1 MLPRRLVQ
9 TLGAP
14 MKLLYCV
21 ASLTL
26 TSVLAATTPQAALA
40 ESQIEISY
48 EEPSNPHLLP
58 IYEQLKSQGALT
70 QLQLLMEPLRLP
82 HPITVRTAECGP
94 NPEPYVSGGP
104 ITICY
109 EVIDQVAKLVK
120 QHSRD
125 PAYQQVLINGAF
137 VQTAL
142 HNISLGIFDV
152 LGVPIWGREFDAA
165 DRLAALIMTQ
175 FGEDVMAATVESTTQ
190 IFQWSD
196 KTWTGR
202 DFASTAS
209 PDAQRFYNYLC
220 IAYAASPY
228 DYDYLVR
235 GGTLPKERAERCDGE
250 YQQIKKAF
258 DLRIMPFVDPDLLV
272 KARARHWS
280 IVPSNPGSN
289 G

>member
-1 MLPRRLVQ
+1 MKLAPCAAPLALALLVA
-9 TLGAP
+9 TGAP
-14 MKLLYCV
+14 RG
-21 ASLTL
+21 A
-26 TSVLAATTPQAALA
+26 QAD
-40 ESQIEISY
+40 SHIEIAY
-48 EEPSNPHLLP
+48 EAPASPELRP
-58 IYEQLKSQGALT
+58 IYEQLKSLGALE

-82 HPITVRTAECGP
+82 KPLTVRTAECGP
-94 NPEPYVSGGP
+94 EPQAYTPGGP
-104 ITICY
+104 VTICY
-109 EVIDQVAKLVK
+109 EVLDQVAKLVK

-125 PAYQQVLINGAF
+125 PIYQQTLLNGAF
-137 VQTAL
+137 IQNAL
-142 HNISLGIFDV
+142 HNAALGIFDA

-190 IFQWSD
+190 IFQWSNR
-196 KTWTGR
+196 TWTGR

-209 PDAQRFYNYLC
+209 PEAQRFFNYLC

-272 KARARHWS
+272 KARARRWS
-280 IVPSNPGSN
+280 VLPSNPGS
-289 G
+289 GG

>member
-1 MLPRRLVQ
+1 
-9 TLGAP
+9 
-14 MKLLYCV
+14 MKSVFCAALL
-21 ASLTL
+21 AFAAI
-26 TSVLAATTPQAALA
+26 LAASAPRPALA
-40 ESQIEISY
+40 ESQIEIAY
-48 EEPSNPHLLP
+48 EEPTNPELRP
-58 IYEQLKSQGALT
+58 IYEELRALAALQ
-70 QLQLLMEPLRLP
+70 QLQLFLEPLRLP
-82 HPITVRTAECGP
+82 HPIKVRTAECGA
-94 NPEPYVSGGP
+94 NTEPYTPGGP
-104 ITICY
+104 VTICY
-109 EVIDQVAKLVK
+109 EVLDQVAKLVK

-125 PAYQQVLINGAF
+125 AAYQQTLINAAF

-142 HNISLGIFDV
+142 HNTSLAVFDV
-152 LGVPIWGREFDAA
+152 LGVPVWGREFDAA

-202 DFASTAS
+202 DFASTNS

-220 IAYAASPY
+220 IAYGASPY

-235 GGTLPKERAERCDGE
+235 GGTLPKDRAEQCDGE

-258 DLRIMPFVDPDLLV
+258 NLRIMPFVDPDLLV
-272 KARARHWS
+272 KARSRGWS
-280 IVPSNPGSN
+280 LTSPHPGSN

>member
-1 MLPRRLVQ
+1 M
-9 TLGAP
+9 
-14 MKLLYCV
+14 
-21 ASLTL
+21 
-26 TSVLAATTPQAALA
+26 LAASAPQAAWA
-40 ESQIEISY
+40 DQQIEIAY
-48 EEPSNPHLLP
+48 EEPTSPELVP
-58 IYEQLKSQGALT
+58 IYQQIKALAALQ

-82 HPITVRTAECGP
+82 KPIKIRTAECGP
-94 NPEPYVSGGP
+94 NVEPYAPGGP
-104 ITICY
+104 VTICY
-109 EVIDQVAKLVK
+109 EVLDQVAKLVK
-120 QHSRD
+120 RHSRD
-125 PAYQQVLINGAF
+125 PDYQQVLLNGAF

-142 HNISLGIFDV
+142 HNISLAIFDV

-175 FGEDVMAATVESTTQ
+175 FGEDVTVATVESTTQ

-196 KTWTGR
+196 RTWTGR
-202 DFASTAS
+202 DFASTNS

-220 IAYAASPY
+220 ITYAAAPY

-235 GGTLPKERAERCDGE
+235 GATLPKDRAERCDGE

-258 DLRIMPFVDPDLLV
+258 NLRITPYVDPDLLV

-280 IVPSNPGSN
+280 ITSPHSGSN

>member
-1 MLPRRLVQ
+1 
-9 TLGAP
+9 
-14 MKLLYCV
+14 MKSAFCA
-21 ASLTL
+21 ASLAFASL
-26 TSVLAATTPQAALA
+26 LAASVPQPALA
-40 ESQIEISY
+40 ESQIEIAY
-48 EEPSNPHLLP
+48 EEPTSAELRP
-58 IYEQLKSQGALT
+58 IYEQLKTLGVLQ
-70 QLQLLMEPLRLP
+70 QLQLFMEPLRLP
-82 HPITVRTAECGP
+82 KPLKVRTAECGP
-94 NPEPYVSGGP
+94 TPQPYSSGDPVS
-104 ITICY
+104 ICY
-109 EVIDQVAKLVK
+109 EVLDQVAKLVQ

-125 PAYQQVLINGAF
+125 PAYQQLLIYGAF
-137 VQTAL
+137 IEAVL
-142 HNISLGIFDV
+142 HEVSLGIFDV
-152 LGVPIWGREFDAA
+152 LGVPIWGREYDAA
-165 DRLAALIMTQ
+165 DRLAALILTQ
-175 FGEDVMAATVESTTQ
+175 FGEDVMATTVESTTQ

-258 DLRIMPFVDPDLLV
+258 NLRIMPYVDPDLLV

-280 IVPSNPGSN
+280 VTPSQSGSN

>member
-1 MLPRRLVQ
+1 
-9 TLGAP
+9 
-14 MKLLYCV
+14 MKSVRCA
-21 ASLTL
+21 ASF
-26 TSVLAATTPQAALA
+26 VLASMLAAGAPQAAWA
-40 ESQIEISY
+40 DQQIEIAY
-48 EEPSNPHLLP
+48 EEPTSPELRP
-58 IYEQLKSQGALT
+58 IYEQIKALAALQ

-82 HPITVRTAECGP
+82 KPIKVRTAECGP
-94 NPEPYVSGGP
+94 NTEPYAPGGP
-104 ITICY
+104 VTICY
-109 EVIDQVAKLVK
+109 EVLDQVAKLVK

-125 PAYQQVLINGAF
+125 SNYQQILLNGAF

-142 HNISLGIFDV
+142 HNISLGVFDV

-196 KTWTGR
+196 RTWTGR
-202 DFASTAS
+202 DFASTNS

-235 GGTLPKERAERCDGE
+235 GGTLPKDRAERCDGE

-258 DLRIMPFVDPDLLV
+258 NLRIMPFVDPDLLV

-280 IVPSNPGSN
+280 ITSPHSGSN

>member
-1 MLPRRLVQ
+1 M
-9 TLGAP
+9 TLLRCA
-14 MKLLYCV
+14 
-21 ASLTL
+21 ASLAL
-26 TSVLAATTPQAALA
+26 AVLLAAALA
-40 ESQIEISY
+40 RSARADSQVEVAY
-48 EEPSNPHLLP
+48 EEPASPELRP
-58 IYEQLKSQGALT
+58 IYEQLKALGALQ
-70 QLQLLMEPLRLP
+70 QLRLLMEPLRLP
-82 HPITVRTAECGP
+82 KPLMVRTAECGP
-94 NPEPYVSGGP
+94 DPQAYVPGGP
-104 ITICY
+104 VTICY
-109 EVIDQVAKLVK
+109 EVLDQVAKLVK

-125 PAYQQVLINGAF
+125 PAYQQTLIYGAF

-142 HNISLGIFDV
+142 HNVALGIFDV

-175 FGEDVMAATVESTTQ
+175 FGEDVMASTVETTTQ
-190 IFQWSD
+190 IFQWSNR
-196 KTWTGR
+196 TWTGR

-209 PDAQRFYNYLC
+209 PEAQRFFNYLC

-235 GGTLPKERAERCDGE
+235 GGTLPKDRAERCQDE
-250 YQQIKKAF
+250 YLQIKKAF

-280 IVPSNPGSN
+280 ISPSTPGGN

>member
-1 MLPRRLVQ
+1 
-9 TLGAP
+9 
-14 MKLLYCV
+14 
-21 ASLTL
+21 
-26 TSVLAATTPQAALA
+26 
-40 ESQIEISY
+40 
-48 EEPSNPHLLP
+48 
-58 IYEQLKSQGALT
+58 
-70 QLQLLMEPLRLP
+70 
-82 HPITVRTAECGP
+82 
-94 NPEPYVSGGP
+94 
-104 ITICY
+104 
-109 EVIDQVAKLVK
+109 VIDQVVKLVK

-125 PAYQQVLINGAF
+125 PVYQQILINGAF

-142 HNISLGIFDV
+142 HNMSLGIFDV

-258 DLRIMPFVDPDLLV
+258 DLRIMPYVDPDLLV

-280 IVPSNPGSN
+280 LTSSDPGSN